1 MSKRKKTQGFVLAA
15 KFYTCRSV
23 NLEVVA
29 KTFRPL
35 WRTKYKFEVS
45 DAGDN
50 RLLFAFE
57 TVEDVEKVLLGEP
70 WSFDRHIVVFQSYD
84 MSTSIDKL
92 EFDKVSFWIQI
103 HNLPYSLLTTNV
115 AINLGESIGKVY
127 IPKDTTEMRG
137 GNFMRVRVT
146 INISEPLCRGRRV
159 MFDENNDGWY
169 NASKKNVVEVQ
180 GYGQNRKTD
189 NREEGMNQGRWV
201 MAGTGQ
207 NTLGTTE
214 ETNEPSVSKAVVEF
228 EISDPKSVTD
238 FEVQLKE
245 IDEAIH
251 GDGGVRNSN
260 KADKVVNV
268 ESDTNLV
275 VMETD
280 STGQR
285 DKPHE
290 ETPLFQH
297 AAHYVEKESPLFTPG
312 WANFP
317 LVSCLEKCR
326 MKLEAWNKIEF
337 GHVGNKIAELQKH
350 LEWLER
356 QPGTPN
362 NVQDMK
368 ETQMKLNCWN
378 EKQDAMWLQWLRINW
393 YQAGD
398 RNTGFFHA
406 KALARKLKIHM
417 EGLLDEND
425 C

>member
-1 MSKRKKTQGFVLAA
+1 MEDLTKSWTKLSLSEKEGDKLDLSKRKKTQGFVLVA

-23 NLEVVA
+23 NLEAVA

-35 WRTKYKFEVS
+35 WRTKHKFEVS

-70 WSFDRHIVVFQSYD
+70 WSFDRHIVVFQRYD
-84 MSTSIDKL
+84 MSTPIDEL
-92 EFDKVSFWIQI
+92 GFDRVSFWIQI
-103 HNLPYSLLTTNV
+103 HNLPYLLLTTDV

-146 INISEPLCRGRRV
+146 INILEPLCRGRRV
-159 MFDENNDGWY
+159 MFDENNDGWVSFMYEWLPNICFWCGHLTHDDKDCRIWLWNGGFLSNSEQQFGLWIRASQY

-180 GYGQNRKTD
+180 GYGQNKKTD
-189 NREEGMNQGRWV
+189 NREEGMNKGRWV

-228 EISDPKSVTD
+228 EISDPKSVTN

-285 DKPHE
+285 ISHMRKLHC
-290 ETPLFQH
+290 FSMQH
-297 AAHYVEKESPLFTPG
+297 ITWRKKVHCLLLGGQVVIVTRSP
-312 WANFP
+312 
-317 LVSCLEKCR
+317 K
-326 MKLEAWNKIEF
+326 K
-337 GHVGNKIAELQKH
+337 VGILLQKVVQLMGH
-350 LEWLER
+350 RRWSLNLKVLGLE
-356 QPGTPN
+356 
-362 NVQDMK
+362 
-368 ETQMKLNCWN
+368 
-378 EKQDAMWLQWLRINW
+378 
-393 YQAGD
+393 
-398 RNTGFFHA
+398 
-406 KALARKLKIHM
+406 
-417 EGLLDEND
+417 
-425 C
+425 